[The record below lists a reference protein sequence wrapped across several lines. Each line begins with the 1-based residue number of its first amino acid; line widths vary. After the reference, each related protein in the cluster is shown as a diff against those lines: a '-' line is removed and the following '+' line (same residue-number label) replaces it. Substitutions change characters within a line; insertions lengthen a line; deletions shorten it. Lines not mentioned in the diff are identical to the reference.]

1 MLKKIIL
8 SVALLTILAIL
19 VAIYVSFK
27 IRFLEINIVKT
38 QNSNIEKREVL
49 QKYKAEW
56 NFLNN
61 EEYLETMRLEFLP
74 NFTTKKG
81 SRLEIESIEKLKEE

>member
-38 QNSNIEKREVL
+38 QNSNVEKREIL

-61 EEYLETMRLEFLP
+61 EEYLEKMRLEFLP

-81 SRLEIESIEKLKEE
+81 SRLEIDSIEKLKE